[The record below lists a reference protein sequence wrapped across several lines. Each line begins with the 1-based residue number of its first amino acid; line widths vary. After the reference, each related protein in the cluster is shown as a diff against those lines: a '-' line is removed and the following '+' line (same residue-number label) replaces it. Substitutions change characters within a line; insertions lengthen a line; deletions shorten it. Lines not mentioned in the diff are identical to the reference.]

1 MLSKTSLFKT
11 FALSGLLVL
20 ASCSTEDDA
29 ATEANQ
35 QAALTSEQAQLNAQ
49 AETTTDQAFNLIE
62 LAYSGQE
69 ESTARSSS
77 VFSNCAVITVD
88 LDGQL
93 TLISIDFGQGCQL
106 NNGHFVSGLLHLS
119 YGPVVN
125 GTRTINYQF
134 EDFTVNQKGVAGGGT
149 ILRVHSNANGNPQST
164 LNKNLVVS
172 FPSGVTA
179 DVTGTRVAEW
189 IEGFASGT
197 WQDNVFLI
205 SGNRDIDFSNGYIHQ
220 VEVLD
225 ALRREATCDYFVSG
239 TMEVTRNLG
248 TGAIDFGQ
256 GQCDNLAT
264 LTVGGQ
270 EYTIVLN

>member
-1 MLSKTSLFKT
+1 MLSKTSLFRT
-11 FALSGLLVL
+11 LALSGLIVL
-20 ASCSTEDDA
+20 ASCSTEDDSSEDG
-29 ATEANQ
+29 TQE
-35 QAALTSEQAQLNAQ
+35 AALTSEQAQLNAE
-49 AETTTDQAFNLIE
+49 AEVTTDQAYTLIE
-62 LAYSGQE
+62 LAYSAQE
-69 ESTARSSS
+69 EDTARSSS
-77 VFSNCAVITVD
+77 IFSNCAVITVD

-93 TLISIDFGQGCQL
+93 TLISIDFGDGCLL
-106 NNGHFVSGLLHLS
+106 NNGRLVSGILHLS
-119 YGPVVN
+119 YGPIVDA
-125 GTRTINYQF
+125 TRTITYQF
-134 EDFTVNQKGVAGGGT
+134 ENFTVNNKGVVGGGT

-197 WQDNVFLI
+197 WKDNVFLI

-239 TMEVTRNLG
+239 SMEVTRNLG
-248 TGAIDFGQ
+248 SGTIDFGD
-256 GQCDNLAT
+256 GDCDNLAT
-264 LTVGGQ
+264 LTIGGE